1 MVLGIISATV
11 GWMCFGPI
19 PGIVALILGLV
30 ALSQIKKYPERLGG
44 KQFAWVGIITG
55 GLTIVVYVCILIFY
69 VIMVAIAAANH

>member
-19 PGIVALILGLV
+19 PGIIALILGFV

-55 GLTIVVYVCILIFY
+55 GLTLVIYGCIMLFY
-69 VIMVAIAAANH
+69 VIMIAIGAASR